1 MKALLLSV
9 FCALVMNVQAME
21 IKKDTIDQYIIDKK
35 VIERFDGTQ
44 LEGKTILKYI
54 IAYKDAGNTVQKKHV
69 IVTDSKNLS
78 FGGKPVKQMKYEGLI
93 IVDGKEAEGNDIS
106 YIKAD
111 EIVNMEIYKAGSK
124 VANSYGEKG
133 KNGVMRIITKSNTLP
148 ANIYFLDGRRVEK
161 SVIDKLSPSKIVSIG
176 INEKEGKSV
185 VEVVTKK

>member
-1 MKALLLSV
+1 MVEKIT
-9 FCALVMNVQAME
+9 F
-21 IKKDTIDQYIIDKK
+21 
-35 VIERFDGTQ
+35 
-44 LEGKTILKYI
+44 EGKTILKYI

-161 SVIDKLSPSKIVSIG
+161 SEIDKLSPSKIASIG